1 MHLLFFFF
9 FFPRLVL
16 KPSTLPDIQV
26 TDVDATMNAEGTGSS
41 TGETEM
47 DLAAP
52 LRAVPCSAPASL
64 HSSYICKSIKLAF
77 LLVEVSVPASLG

>member
-1 MHLLFFFF
+1 MMHLLFFFF

-26 TDVDATMNAEGTGSS
+26 TDVDATMNTEGTISS

-52 LRAVPCSAPASL
+52 L
-64 HSSYICKSIKLAF
+64 
-77 LLVEVSVPASLG
+77 

>member
-1 MHLLFFFF
+1 MVLIPLQLPGSDALPFFF

-26 TDVDATMNAEGTGSS
+26 TDVDATMNTEGTISS

-47 DLAAP
+47 DLAVP
-52 LRAVPCSAPASL
+52 L
-64 HSSYICKSIKLAF
+64 
-77 LLVEVSVPASLG
+77 

>member
-1 MHLLFFFF
+1 MVLIPLQLPGNDAPPFFFF
-9 FFPRLVL
+9 FLPRLVL

-26 TDVDATMNAEGTGSS
+26 TDVDATMKTEGTISS

-52 LRAVPCSAPASL
+52 L
-64 HSSYICKSIKLAF
+64 
-77 LLVEVSVPASLG
+77 